1 MIQAEYSNSYLDRM
15 QNMITAFFNY
25 AVSYFALS
33 ENPCRKAGRMGKREI
48 VVNFWTKQE
57 FDTILSAMEHDATA
71 HVSFLLL
78 YSSGI
83 RFGEFLALTPKDFD
97 FENNTLDISKSLQ
110 RIKRQDVITPPKTP
124 KSIRNII
131 IPDFVMEEVKD
142 YMSKLYNLKD
152 TDRVFPFTKS
162 FINNAMARACK
173 ATGVKKIRIHDIRH
187 SHASYLINLGCA
199 PLLISERL
207 GHEKIQTTLSTYS
220 HLYPNK
226 HQEIVDI
233 MQSQHQ
239 MDVAEAQK
247 KGSQPKS
254 KKFKVVSPENITSP
268 KQVHEEPLDKCVG
281 FAEDI

>member
-1 MIQAEYSNSYLDRM
+1 M
-15 QNMITAFFNY
+15 
-25 AVSYFALS
+25 
-33 ENPCRKAGRMGKREI
+33 EN
-48 VVNFWTKQE
+48 
-57 FDTILSAMEHDATA
+57 DTTA

-78 YSSGI
+78 YYSGI

-97 FENNTLDISKSLQ
+97 FEKNTLDINKSLQ

-142 YMSKLYNLKD
+142 YISKLYDSKD

-239 MDVAEAQK
+239 MDVTKSQK
-247 KGSQPKS
+247 KGSQPKN

-268 KQVHEEPLDKCVG
+268 KQVHEQPLNKCVG
-281 FAEDI
+281 FAEHT

>member
-1 MIQAEYSNSYLDRM
+1 
-15 QNMITAFFNY
+15 
-25 AVSYFALS
+25 
-33 ENPCRKAGRMGKREI
+33 
-48 VVNFWTKQE
+48 
-57 FDTILSAMEHDATA
+57 
-71 HVSFLLL
+71 
-78 YSSGI
+78 
-83 RFGEFLALTPKDFD
+83 
-97 FENNTLDISKSLQ
+97 
-110 RIKRQDVITPPKTP
+110 
-124 KSIRNII
+124 
-131 IPDFVMEEVKD
+131 MEEVKD
-142 YMSKLYNLKD
+142 YMSKLYDLKD

-239 MDVAEAQK
+239 MDVAESQK
-247 KGSQPKS
+247 KDSQPKNT
-254 KKFKVVSPENITSP
+254 KFKVVSPKDKTSP
-268 KQVHEEPLDKCVG
+268 QQVHENDLSSCVDY
-281 FAEDI
+281 AEDI

>member
-1 MIQAEYSNSYLDRM
+1 M

-78 YSSGI
+78 YYSGI

-187 SHASYLINLGCA
+187 PYV
-199 PLLISERL
+199 
-207 GHEKIQTTLSTYS
+207 K
-220 HLYPNK
+220 
-226 HQEIVDI
+226 
-233 MQSQHQ
+233 
-239 MDVAEAQK
+239 
-247 KGSQPKS
+247 PKT
-254 KKFKVVSPENITSP
+254 KKFITFFEVFGQLHSCP
-268 KQVHEEPLDKCVG
+268 
-281 FAEDI
+281 